1 MYLHKV
7 VQGFPSGTSGK
18 EPACQCRRHKIR
30 GFDPWVRKI
39 PWNRKWQFAP
49 VILSWAEEP
58 GWLQSMESQR
68 VGHDWAH
75 THTQGCTAWWFDIH
89 VHCETITITTLI
101 NTPSPHIDTIFF
113 LFLCVCV
120 CVCVV
125 WRVRTLRI
133 YPLSR
138 FQIFDIIF

>member
-7 VQGFPSGTSGK
+7 VQGFPSGTSSK

-39 PWNRKWQFAP
+39 TWNRKWQFAP
-49 VILSWAEEP
+49 VILSWTEET
-58 GWLQSMESQR
+58 GWLQSIESQR
-68 VGHDWAH
+68 VGHDWAHTH

-120 CVCVV
+120 CVCVCV
-125 WRVRTLRI
+125 CSVKGEDT
-133 YPLSR
+133 
-138 FQIFDIIF
+138 